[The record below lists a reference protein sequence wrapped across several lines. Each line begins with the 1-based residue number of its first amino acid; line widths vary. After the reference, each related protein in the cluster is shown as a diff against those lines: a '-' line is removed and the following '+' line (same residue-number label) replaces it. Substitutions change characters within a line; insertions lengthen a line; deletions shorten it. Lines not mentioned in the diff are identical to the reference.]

1 MEPLARPACL
11 NFSPWIGGFLKPHVD
26 PVTHDST
33 PSLGGRENLGLTVEM
48 IMENRGPTVTSRTLS
63 VSERLRE
70 PAPYIGISCISI
82 RVVPLSPCVCVCVC
96 VCVFGEETGI
106 LGRENS
112 SITSGV
118 SIPIH
123 KGPWGH
129 CST

>member
-26 PVTHDST
+26 PVTHDSI
-33 PSLGGRENLGLTVEM
+33 PSLGGGENLGLTVEM

-96 VCVFGEETGI
+96 VC
-106 LGRENS
+106 LGKKQ
-112 SITSGV
+112 GY
-118 SIPIH
+118 
-123 KGPWGH
+123 
-129 CST
+129 